1 MRDSNLLKG
10 KVSLVTGTSRGIGR
24 IIAERYAEEGAI
36 VYANARNSGSI
47 DQWASKC
54 AEKTNT
60 PVIPV
65 YFDITDYVAVKQAV
79 IKIVQE
85 QQHIDILINNAGIVT
100 YEPLGMIQVENLRNM
115 LEVNVVAMIQMIQ
128 LVSRIMAR
136 NKSGSI
142 INISSI
148 VGVKGVKGQL
158 AYSATKGAVISLT
171 LSAAK
176 ELAAQNIRVNTIAP
190 GMVGTERFHDVFE
203 KNFKE
208 RLSDIGMGRLAK
220 PEDVANACVFLG
232 SDLSEYISGQ
242 VLGVDGC
249 TVL

>member
-1 MRDSNLLKG
+1 MSKTNLLKG
-10 KVSLVTGTSRGIGR
+10 KVCLITGASRGIGHA
-24 IIAERYAEEGAI
+24 IAERYAEEGAI
-36 VYANARNSGSI
+36 VYANARNPGSI
-47 DQWASKC
+47 DEWAVKC
-54 AEKTNT
+54 SEKNNT

-65 YFDITDYVAVKQAV
+65 YFDVTDYAAVKQV
-79 IKIVQE
+79 VLQIIKE
-85 QQHIDILINNAGIVT
+85 QQHFDILVNNAGVVT
-100 YEPLGMIQVENLRNM
+100 YEPLGMIQIDSLRNM
-115 LEVNVVAMIQMIQ
+115 IEVNVVAMIQMIQ
-128 LVSRIMAR
+128 LVSRLMSR

-158 AYSATKGAVISLT
+158 AYSATKGAVVSLT

-190 GMVGTERFHDVFE
+190 GMVDTERFHDVFE
-203 KNFKE
+203 KNFKD